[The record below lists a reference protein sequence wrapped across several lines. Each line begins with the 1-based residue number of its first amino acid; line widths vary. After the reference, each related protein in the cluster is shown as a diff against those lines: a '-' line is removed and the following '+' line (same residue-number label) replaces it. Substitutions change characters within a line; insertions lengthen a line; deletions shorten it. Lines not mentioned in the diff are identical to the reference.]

1 MWSVT
6 LNQIGFLLKQLNTER
21 RKFAPQRPL
30 VHITNIRSPGP
41 PSPAILSS
49 MIKLIKFDENA
60 FLYEADKTQYKFSD
74 NLIKVGTTRPCK
86 RGLVLNFNEKS
97 QYLVVFTLIEN
108 SDQTR
113 SFLFKCVR
121 IDHPSWEN
129 EGVSHE
135 IR

>member
-1 MWSVT
+1 
-6 LNQIGFLLKQLNTER
+6 
-21 RKFAPQRPL
+21 
-30 VHITNIRSPGP
+30 
-41 PSPAILSS
+41 

-121 IDHPSWEN
+121 IDHPS
-129 EGVSHE
+129 
-135 IR
+135 